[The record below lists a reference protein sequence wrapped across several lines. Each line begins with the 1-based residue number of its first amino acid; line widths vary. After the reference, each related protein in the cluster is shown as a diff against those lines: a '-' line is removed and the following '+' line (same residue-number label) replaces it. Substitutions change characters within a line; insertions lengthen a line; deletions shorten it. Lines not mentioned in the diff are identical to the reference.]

1 MALLGA
7 ALRVGGGALA
17 RNITGRKKKVKPSA
31 IAPEKVMGQETPK
44 KGGGLVKRPTS
55 KTALAKPMKPLQM
68 ASTSAVSKDDP
79 LKVIHVKVLEIE
91 SILKGTL
98 AAEKEEQKR
107 KKQELQD
114 QRRAQQEEG
123 LEKNPKKKP
132 EKKPKMPKKMPSG
145 GIFGFIKNFI
155 AGVVMN
161 YFVGFL
167 IDNAKTVAKI
177 LKVVVSVTDFLAEA
191 GLQIFNALAT
201 FVDWGYK
208 AIDATRGFIKTVGG
222 EGLAQNFDKVT
233 NLVGTAL
240 FLATTIAGSMA
251 VEALTSGGGSDDGG
265 LLDFIRNKGAKKVAG
280 KVAAK
285 GAIKGAA
292 VKGAVGTTAK
302 VGAKVAGGVVAGVG
316 LLASALGEG
325 AFQLRKIGKGLEEG
339 AKKNYEEKWWTDP
352 RKPVDWLLYQ
362 GARFINHS
370 LNGLGVLLDIVG
382 APFRYAIE
390 LINFGIMAILGDT
403 KGMARQR
410 KNLAKFDARVR
421 EGIRQLLNVAT
432 LGFGF
437 KEKGSFGNLFGD
449 EAATK
454 EMVKKMQEGGGVT
467 PGRKPVTRTIE
478 KTKKKPKKF
487 FLKKPT
493 RRTVKEPPKGSGG
506 NGESD
511 RAWWDF
517 LGWAGTGSEET
528 KMGEGGKQLVTKIAD
543 VDKEFAKNDFFGPI
557 ITATSKIILGE
568 KPDSTDFNNVGR
580 GINLLINEGLG
591 DERIAKGMIGYQSG
605 GVVDTPPP
613 FLDVESWVQESFKKA
628 SNKVSET
635 KPPSTTSFGATA
647 GPGTRAGE
655 RDSATGELVP
665 GTETGMVTALGS
677 GGGSLKDMSDQDF
690 SDLAFIVSHEA
701 LRKTDD
707 EYAVAAAVLNRVAD
721 PRYPNTIM
729 GVGTAPGQFEAVFS
743 GKAYRDE
750 ALAKQLKDNQ
760 GKIVDALKKLDGRT
774 DFKAFS
780 SMGQY
785 MGDTDIM
792 FADNGN
798 FYHYAEQRGKT
809 DPIPGNIPQDWRKL
823 LGESTGEEFTPSTPV
838 ATPSLPDKPGNTDAS
853 GGGDVSVSGS
863 DIVNIGKD
871 LASKGF
877 AVAEHPDF
885 TKDTSGGR
893 YTPGKGY
900 VSNVHRGDGHYQGRA
915 IDVTQ
920 HKGGDPEYKQT
931 YLPVLNSLANNPAIK
946 MLIHDTWGFY
956 KDGKK
961 SGPGSHG
968 HPQHMHIE
976 VKDKGGFIGK
986 GLFANL
992 GGTEFVTDADSTAAL
1007 KQVAPGL
1014 QMALNQAR
1022 DSKGVESALQ
1032 QYASYEQGAAQT
1044 IMIDDSSED
1053 MDTMSQEQ
1061 SPMPSFAMSSG
1072 SDSYDNSFDF
1082 LDYQG

>member
-31 IAPEKVMGQETPK
+31 IAPEKVMNQETPK

-132 EKKPKMPKKMPSG
+132 DKNPKMPKKMPSG
-145 GIFGFIKNFI
+145 GIFGFIKNIIGSFI
-155 AGVVMN
+155 MN
-161 YFVGFL
+161 YFVKFL
-167 IDNAKTVAKI
+167 IDNAKTVANI
-177 LKVVVSVTDFLAEA
+177 LKVVVSVTDFLANA
-191 GLQIFNALAT
+191 GIQIFNALAT

-208 AIDATRGFIKTVGG
+208 AIDATRGFIKTIGG

-265 LLDFIRNKGAKKVAG
+265 LLDFVRKKGAKKVAG

-285 GAIKGAA
+285 GAIKGTAGTAA
-292 VKGAVGTTAK
+292 KGAGVAAGTA
-302 VGAKVAGGVVAGVG
+302 AAVVAGVG
-316 LLASALGEG
+316 LLSSALGEG
-325 AFQLRKIGKGLEEG
+325 AFQLRKIGKGLEGG
-339 AKKNYEEKWWTDP
+339 AKKRYEEKSFIDP
-352 RKPVDWLLYQ
+352 RKPIDWLLYQ

-390 LINFGIMAILGDT
+390 LINFGIMSILGDT
-403 KGMARQR
+403 EGIKRQR

-449 EAATK
+449 DAATK

-478 KTKKKPKKF
+478 RTKKKPKKF

-493 RRTVKEPPKGSGG
+493 KRVVGNPPKDGG
-506 NGESD
+506 KSD

-517 LGWAGTGSEET
+517 LGWAGTGSEKT
-528 KMGEGGKQLVTKIAD
+528 KMGEGGKQLITKISD
-543 VDKEFAKNDFFGPI
+543 IDNEFAKNDYFGPI
-557 ITATSKIILGE
+557 VTATSKIILG
-568 KPDSTDFNNVGR
+568 DSLDPTDFNNIGR

-591 DERIAKGMIGYQSG
+591 DEKIAKGMIGYQSG

-628 SNKVSET
+628 SDKV
-635 KPPSTTSFGATA
+635 KSTASRVAGSTA

-798 FYHYAEQRGKT
+798 FYHYAEQRGKS
-809 DPIPGNIPQDWRKL
+809 DPIPGNIPQDWKKL

-838 ATPSLPDKPGNTDAS
+838 ATPSLPDTPGDADAS
-853 GGGDVSVSGS
+853 SGGDISVSGS
-863 DIVNIGKD
+863 NIVNIGKD
-871 LASKGF
+871 LISQGF
-877 AVAEHPDF
+877 SVAEHPDF
-885 TKDTSGGR
+885 TKTPTASGGT
-893 YTPGKGY
+893 YTPGKGT
-900 VSNVHRGDGHYQGRA
+900 VSRVHKGAGHYDGRA
-915 IDVTQ
+915 IDVTDWRGSLEDS
-920 HKGGDPEYKQT
+920 KARYRS
-931 YLPVLNSLANNPAIK
+931 VLTSLQDNPAIK
-946 MLIHDTWGFY
+946 MLIHDSWGGMY
-956 KDGKK
+956 SPGQKQ
-961 SGPGSHG
+961 GPGGHG
-968 HPQHMHIE
+968 HPTHMHIE

-992 GGTEFVTDADSTAAL
+992 GGKEFVTDADSTAAL
-1007 KQVAPGL
+1007 GQVAPGL

-1022 DSKGVESALQ
+1022 DAKGVESALQ
-1032 QYASYEQGAAQT
+1032 QYASYEQGAPQT
-1044 IMIDDSSED
+1044 IMVDESSEE
-1053 MDTMSQEQ
+1053 TNNMSEEQ

>member
-17 RNITGRKKKVKPSA
+17 RKITGRKKKVKPSA
-31 IAPEKVMGQETPK
+31 IAPEKVMGQKEPE

-132 EKKPKMPKKMPSG
+132 EKKPKMPLKMPSG

-167 IDNAKTVAKI
+167 IDNAKTVANI
-177 LKVVVSVTDFLAEA
+177 LKVVVSVTDFLANA
-191 GLQIFNALAT
+191 GIQIFNALAT

-208 AIDATRGFIKTVGG
+208 AIDATRGFIKTIGG

-265 LLDFIRNKGAKKVAG
+265 LLDFVRKKGAKKVAG

-292 VKGAVGTTAK
+292 GTAAKGAGVAAGTA
-302 VGAKVAGGVVAGVG
+302 AAVVAGVG
-316 LLASALGEG
+316 LLSSALGEG
-325 AFQLRKIGKGLEEG
+325 AFQLRKIGKGLEGG
-339 AKKNYEEKWWTDP
+339 AKKRYEEKSFIDP
-352 RKPVDWLLYQ
+352 RKPIDWLLYQ

-390 LINFGIMAILGDT
+390 LINFGIMSILGDT
-403 KGMARQR
+403 EGIKRQR

-478 KTKKKPKKF
+478 RTKKKPKKF

-493 RRTVKEPPKGSGG
+493 KRTVKNPPKDG

-517 LGWAGTGSEET
+517 LGWAGTGSEKT

-635 KPPSTTSFGATA
+635 KPSSTTSFGATA

-798 FYHYAEQRGKT
+798 FYHYAEQRGKS

-838 ATPSLPDKPGNTDAS
+838 ATPSLPDTPGDTDTSS
-853 GGGDVSVSGS
+853 GGDISVSGS
-863 DIVNIGKD
+863 NIVNIGKD

-1014 QMALNQAR
+1014 MMALNQAR

-1053 MDTMSQEQ
+1053 MSAMSEEQ

>member
-7 ALRVGGGALA
+7 ALRLGGGALA
-17 RNITGRKKKVKPSA
+17 RNITGRKKRIKPSA
-31 IAPEKVMGQETPK
+31 IAPEKVMNQETPK

-79 LKVIHVKVLEIE
+79 LKVIHVKVIEIE

-114 QRRAQQEEG
+114 QKRAQQEEG

-132 EKKPKMPKKMPSG
+132 DKKPKMPLKMPSG
-145 GIFGFIKNFI
+145 GIFGFIKNIIGSFI
-155 AGVVMN
+155 MN
-161 YFVGFL
+161 YFVKFL
-167 IDNAKTVAKI
+167 IDNAKTVANI

-191 GLQIFNALAT
+191 GIQIFNALAT

-208 AIDATRGFIKTVGG
+208 AIDATRGFIKTLGG

-240 FLATTIAGSMA
+240 FLATTITTSMA
-251 VEALTSGGGSDDGG
+251 VEALMGDDDGGGGSPGRTRG
-265 LLDFIRNKGAKKVAG
+265 RRGRARRPIFRRLPK
-280 KVAAK
+280 
-285 GAIKGAA
+285 IKGPGLRGGILSAIFAA
-292 VKGAVGTTAK
+292 LEF
-302 VGAKVAGGVVAGVG
+302 GGRKAEGQTNVQAGVG
-316 LLASALGEG
+316 SAGSTLGGALGFKAGLKGGAALGATIG
-325 AFQLRKIGKGLEEG
+325 AFFGG
-339 AKKNYEEKWWTDP
+339 
-352 RKPVDWLLYQ
+352 
-362 GARFINHS
+362 
-370 LNGLGVLLDIVG
+370 VG
-382 APFRYAIE
+382 AAPGA
-390 LINFGIMAILGDT
+390 LIGGALGS
-403 KGMARQR
+403 
-410 KNLAKFDARVR
+410 
-421 EGIRQLLNVAT
+421 LLG
-432 LGFGF
+432 GFG
-437 KEKGSFGNLFGD
+437 GSMLGG
-449 EAATK
+449 AAADKLTG
-454 EMVKKMQEGGGVT
+454 VKQYQEGGGVV

-478 KTKKKPKKF
+478 NIKKKPKKF
-487 FLKKPT
+487 FLKKP
-493 RRTVKEPPKGSGG
+493 VKQPPLKVP
-506 NGESD
+506 ESKD
-511 RAWWDF
+511 KD
-517 LGWAGTGSEET
+517 E
-528 KMGEGGKQLVTKIAD
+528 KKVITKISNIDNAFS
-543 VDKEFAKNDFFGPI
+543 ENDYFGPI
-557 ITATSKIILGE
+557 ISATSKIILDD
-568 KPDSTDFNNVGR
+568 PLDSTDYNNIGR

-591 DERIAKGMIGYQSG
+591 DEKIAKGMIGYQSG
-605 GVVDTPPP
+605 GMIDTPPQ
-613 FLDVESWVQESFKKA
+613 FLDVESWAQDTFKKV
-628 SNKVSET
+628 SKKVTGIARVYGS
-635 KPPSTTSFGATA
+635 TA
-647 GPGTRAGE
+647 GPKTRAGE
-655 RDSATGELVP
+655 RDSATGQLVS
-665 GTETGMVTALGS
+665 GTETGMITALGS

-701 LRKTDD
+701 LRGTDD

-750 ALAKQLKDNQ
+750 ALAKQLKENQ
-760 GKIVDALKKLDGRT
+760 GKIIDALKKLDGRT

-780 SMGQY
+780 SMGEF
-785 MGDTDIM
+785 MGETDIM

-798 FYHYAEQRGKT
+798 FYHYAEQRGKA
-809 DPIPGNIPQDWRKL
+809 DPIPSNIPQDWKKL
-823 LGESTGEEFTPSTPV
+823 LGESTGEQFTASASV
-838 ATPSLPDKPGNTDAS
+838 APPSLPDTPGNTDAS

-900 VSNVHRGDGHYQGRA
+900 VSNVHRGDGHYEGRA

-976 VKDKGGFIGK
+976 VKDRGGFIGK

-1014 QMALNQAR
+1014 MMALNQAR
-1022 DSKGVESALQ
+1022 DAKGVQSALQ

-1053 MDTMSQEQ
+1053 MSAMSEEQ
-1061 SPMPSFAMSSG
+1061 SPMPSFVMPSG
-1072 SDSYDNSFDF
+1072 SNTYDNSFDF